1 MLTDIGEGLVDAVL
15 LIVDDSELGVFKESF
30 DVFELVQLGQG
41 LDDVLVAGTGGLR
54 VLDPLIEDFDLLG
67 VLFDL
72 LCSH

>member
-54 VLDPLIEDFDLLG
+54 VLDPLVEDFDLLG

>member
-1 MLTDIGEGLVDAVL
+1 LLTDIGEGLVDAVL

-54 VLDPLIEDFDLLG
+54 VLDPLVEDFDLLG

>member
-1 MLTDIGEGLVDAVL
+1 LLTDIGEGLVDAVL
-15 LIVDDSELGVFKESF
+15 LIVDDSELGVFEESF

-54 VLDPLIEDFDLLG
+54 VLDPLVEDFNLLG

>member
-1 MLTDIGEGLVDAVL
+1 MLTDIGEGLVDAIL

-54 VLDPLIEDFDLLG
+54 VLDPLVEDFDLLG

>member
-15 LIVDDSELGVFKESF
+15 LIVDDSELGVFEESF

-54 VLDPLIEDFDLLG
+54 VLDPLVEDFNLLG